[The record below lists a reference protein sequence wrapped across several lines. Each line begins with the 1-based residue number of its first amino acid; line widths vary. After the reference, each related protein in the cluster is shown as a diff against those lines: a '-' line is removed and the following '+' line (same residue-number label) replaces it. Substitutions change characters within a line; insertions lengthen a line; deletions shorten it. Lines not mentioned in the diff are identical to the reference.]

1 MARNKYKWGFENI
14 GGSSRVKIT
23 TGADIAH
30 LSELDPKMW
39 TVLSCPVKGL
49 EIDEKSLSYIDCDGD
64 GKIRINDVVSM
75 SKWVTGVLKNPDL
88 ILDGMGN
95 GHRIRIDLMSA
106 GHIQKALVDGVFL
119 NHRCV
124 FPTDIHKS
132 P

>member
-75 SKWVTGVLKNPDL
+75 SKWVCGVLKNPDL
-88 ILDGMGN
+88 LLEGKDSNEIINLDFIV
-95 GHRIRIDLMSA
+95 RIRE
-106 GHIQKALVDGVFL
+106 
-119 NHRCV
+119 
-124 FPTDIHKS
+124 FPKNKKGKKKS
-132 P
+132 VVLD